1 MWKLLLSKV
10 KKNKPQRL
18 GATEVGKPHTPIGKT
33 FSCWGAGLPRLC
45 ASSTLWLFFLFFSS
59 CGYHWTAETPEGR
72 PVRVSVP
79 FISGDEQGVLTSE
92 IISALSSSGMVRI
105 SSSMPEYR
113 LQVCVLKQNNETI
126 GFRRDRQKVH
136 GGVKKNLLACE
147 GRRVLEA
154 EVMLRHVDT
163 GEVAWGPYRLAADA
177 DYDYVDGDSIQDLT
191 FVAPDG
197 SPMIVLPF
205 SLGQLESVESAQEAA
220 TQLLYRRLAK
230 KIVDAFSAEW

>member
-1 MWKLLLSKV
+1 M
-10 KKNKPQRL
+10 
-18 GATEVGKPHTPIGKT
+18 
-33 FSCWGAGLPRLC
+33 
-45 ASSTLWLFFLFFSS
+45 
-59 CGYHWTAETPEGR
+59 
-72 PVRVSVP
+72 VP
-79 FISGDEQGVLTSE
+79 FISGDEQGILTSE

-105 SSSMPEYR
+105 VSHMPEYR
-113 LQVCVLKQNNETI
+113 LHVAILKQNNETI
-126 GFRRDRQKVH
+126 GFRRDPQKVH

-154 EVMLRHVDT
+154 EVVLRKVETDA
-163 GEVAWGPYRLAADA
+163 VAWGPYRLSSDA

-197 SPMIVLPF
+197 TPMIVLPF